1 MKKKD
6 AAVIKVLSDIGM
18 TDEPELT
25 PEQENQFARALDPE
39 KQFLYDVEKLFN
51 PRLIEGIRE
60 EPNPLPIV
68 DASKLASVS
77 SNTEYIIQKADELG
91 DGDMQRGMQQIGQ
104 VESIPVSK
112 IVGTEDMLD
121 GEHLEALVQGERQ
134 ADSMIMTVK
143 IRDKYYIMDGNHKA
157 AAAMKRGEKNT
168 EAFVFNISSI

>member
-6 AAVIKVLSDIGM
+6 AAVIKVLSDIGY
-18 TDEPELT
+18 TDESELT
-25 PEQENQFARALDPE
+25 TEQENHLARALDPE

-51 PRLIEGIRE
+51 PQLIEGIRE

-68 DASKLASVS
+68 DASMLASVS
-77 SNTEYIIQKADELG
+77 SNTEYVIQKADELG
-91 DGDMQRGMQQIGQ
+91 NGDMDSGMRQIGQ

-134 ADSMIMTVK
+134 ADSMIMAVK
-143 IRDKYYIMDGNHKA
+143 IRDKYYLMDGNHKA

-168 EAFVFNISSI
+168 EAFVFDVNNI

>member
-68 DASKLASVS
+68 DASMLASVS
-77 SNTEYIIQKADELG
+77 SNTEYVIQKADELG
-91 DGDMQRGMQQIGQ
+91 NGDMDSGMRQIGQ

-112 IVGTEDMLD
+112 IIGTEDMLD

-134 ADSMIMTVK
+134 ADSMIMAVK
-143 IRDKYYIMDGNHKA
+143 IRDKYYLMDGNHKA

-168 EAFVFNISSI
+168 EAFIFDISSI

>member
-25 PEQENQFARALDPE
+25 PEQENHLSRALNPE

-51 PRLIEGIRE
+51 PQLIEGMRE

-68 DASKLASVS
+68 DASKLGSVS
-77 SNTEYIIQKADELG
+77 SNTEYIIQKANELG
-91 DGDMQRGMQQIGQ
+91 DGDMDKGMHQIGQ
-104 VESIPVSK
+104 VESIPISK

-134 ADSMIMTVK
+134 ADSMIMVIK
-143 IRDKYYIMDGNHKA
+143 MRDNYYIIDGNHKA
-157 AAAMKRGEKNT
+157 AAALKRGEKNT
-168 EAFVFNISSI
+168 EAFVFDISSI